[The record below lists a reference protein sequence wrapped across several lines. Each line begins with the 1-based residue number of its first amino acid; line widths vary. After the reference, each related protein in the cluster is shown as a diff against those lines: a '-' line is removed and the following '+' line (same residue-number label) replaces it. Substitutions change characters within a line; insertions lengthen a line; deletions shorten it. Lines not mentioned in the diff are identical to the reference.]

1 MRMDKLTTK
10 FQEALGDAQSLALAK
25 DHAYIDPAHVLLAM
39 LHQQDGPKA
48 LLQRAGVNMTAL
60 MSAASAAVER
70 LPQVTGQ
77 DQVQVGP
84 ELVKLL
90 QAAEK
95 ESLKRGDAFVA
106 SELFLLALADGKSE
120 LTRTV
125 KAAGLSRQSLEAA
138 VDAVRG
144 GQSVNSA
151 DAEGQRES
159 LKKYCMDLTERARM
173 GKLDPVIGR
182 DDEIRRAIQVLQRRT
197 KNNPVLIG
205 EPGVGKT
212 AIVEGLAQR
221 IVAGEVPDSL
231 KGKRVL
237 SLDMAS
243 LLAGAKFRGEFE
255 ERLKS
260 VLNELAKD
268 EGQTI
273 VFIDELHTMVGAGKA
288 EGAMDAGNMLKPALA
303 RGELHCV
310 GATTLDEYR
319 KYIEKDAALE
329 RRFQK
334 ILVGEPSVEA
344 TIAILRGL
352 QEKYEIHHGV
362 DITDPAIVAAAELS
376 HRYIT
381 DRFLP
386 DKAIDLIDEAAS
398 KIKIEIDS
406 KPEVI
411 DKLDRRLIQ
420 LQIEREAV
428 KKEAD
433 EASQKRLGLI
443 EEEIVSLKKEA
454 ADLEEIW
461 KTEKAQAQGS
471 QNVREKIDQLRQ
483 QIEEL
488 TRKGDFNK
496 VAELQYGKLPE
507 LEKLLKE
514 TQANE
519 LNPAAGAAPRLLRT
533 QVGAEEIAEVVS
545 RATGI
550 PVSKMMQGERE
561 KLLQMEVKLHERVV
575 GQDEAIAAVSHAIR
589 RSRSGLSDPQRP
601 TGSFLFLGPTG
612 VGKTELCKALA
623 GFLFDSED
631 HLIRMDM
638 SEFMEKHSVARLIG
652 APPGYVGYEEG
663 GYLTEAVRRKP
674 YSVLLL
680 DEVEKAH
687 PDVFNVLLQV
697 LDDGRLTD
705 GQGRTVDFKNTVIV
719 MTSNIGSHLIQAMV
733 GEPRED
739 IKDAVWGELK
749 NHFRPEFLNR
759 IDETVVFHSLDAKHI
774 ESIAKIQLQILEA
787 RLAKMDLHLEVS
799 TAAVAELAKVGF
811 DPVFGARPLK
821 RAVQQRIEN
830 PLSKLLLEGK
840 FLPKSVIP
848 VDVDPVNEPGVFKFD
863 RVVS

>member
-95 ESLKRGDAFVA
+95 ESIKRGDSFIA

-144 GQSVNSA
+144 GQNVNSA

-159 LKKYCMDLTERARM
+159 LIKYCLDLTERARM

-221 IVAGEVPDSL
+221 IVSGEVPDSL

-428 KKEAD
+428 KKETD
-433 EASQKRLGLI
+433 EASQKRLSLI

-519 LNPAAGAAPRLLRT
+519 LNPAAGSAPRLLRT

-631 HLIRMDM
+631 HLIRIDM

-733 GEPRED
+733 GETRED

-863 RVVS
+863 RDLK